1 MDTRSHLKLISKG
14 FIIIRSD
21 NYPCA
26 RIKYKD
32 GEHLE
37 WSTLNKY
44 LSREIRDFELKNMHK
59 HPKVLIEMN
68 DESHL
73 KLIKEGFTVIRS
85 EDFPGMRIK
94 FKDVEHPEWTEMNT
108 YPSKYARDK
117 ALGEL
122 VAQPFIIND

>member
-1 MDTRSHLKLISKG
+1 MDQQSHIKLVSKG
-14 FIIIRSD
+14 YIIVRSD
-21 NYPCA
+21 NNPQP
-26 RIKYKD
+26 RIKFKD
-32 GEHLE
+32 SEHLE
-37 WSTLNKY
+37 WHTLNKY
-44 LSREIRDFELKNMHK
+44 IAREVRDLEYKKMLKLTN
-59 HPKVLIEMN
+59 VIAEMN

-73 KLIKEGFTVIRS
+73 KLIQDGFTIIRID
-85 EDFPGMRIK
+85 DFPGIRIK